1 MTDQELI
8 KFYLKGDTGAF
19 NTLAL
24 RYHKPVYNYLLKL
37 VGNRADADD
46 LAQQVLI
53 RCHKSL
59 KRLKD
64 PERFGPWIYRIAANI
79 ARDHWRARKD
89 MVSFDD
95 DSDDTKSYND
105 VLVSDDDPYKNAE
118 TRNRAELL
126 KKALLK
132 LPIEQREVLTLKI
145 YQGLKF
151 TEIAEAVDAPLN
163 TVKSR
168 LYYGL
173 SAMKKILINWN
184 IEDLNHKMV

>member
-8 KFYLKGDTGAF
+8 KHYLMGDTGAF
-19 NTLAL
+19 NTLVR
-24 RYHKPVYNYLLKL
+24 RYHKPIYNYLLKL
-37 VGNRADADD
+37 TGSRDDADD
-46 LAQQVLI
+46 LAQQVMI

-64 PERFGPWIYRIAANI
+64 HDRFGPWLYRIAANI
-79 ARDHWRARKD
+79 TKDHWRSRKD
-89 MVSFDD
+89 MVSFDN
-95 DSDDTKSYND
+95 DSGEGKSYND
-105 VLVSDDDPYKNAE
+105 VLISEDDPYNKTAA
-118 TRNRAELL
+118 RDQAELL

-132 LPIEQREVLTLKI
+132 LPLEQREVLTLKI

-173 SAMKKILINWN
+173 SAMKKTLQSWN
-184 IEDLNHKMV
+184 IEELNHRMV